1 MKNRTMKRIL
11 ALLLACAATV
21 SVIALA
27 AGAASY
33 SGDVDGDG
41 KITAFDAQL
50 LAEYKAGQR
59 ELQAAQKEAAGRNR
73 VSNIVDFLLGKASG
87 SVGKE
92 YTPGKTSVYTAEDL
106 MLMQELPD
114 NDYVLKANIDMK
126 GAVWTPVVGFSGT
139 FDGNGY
145 TISNLTIEAADR
157 SNLGFFGDTTAESV
171 VTDLALRNVTV
182 NCSGDNR
189 YIGIICGTS
198 RGTMT
203 GYTVTG
209 AICDDRTVM
218 ADGSKIVV
226 GAMFGRTFN
235 DCGDH
240 TGGKTITVTDDT
252 GTHKVEGLC
261 GDVKLYIQK
270 DSAFVNHSGQCGFI
284 DKDGGKVSGQ
294 WRDSTNCA
302 ENESEVMR
310 ARQAEV
316 VDYMHEMATVAW
328 QVPEVLS
335 YNADYESGYHKQVF
349 YPGITYYGLPYTHRN
364 GSLNRFLSCM
374 KSQSGGVYM
383 AKSGLGD
390 SCTEDD
396 PMTGFGILMG
406 NDCSSA
412 VNWAWIQVTPSRASG
427 SSDRECAGGAY
438 IRGSSTML
446 PTDTAVTEQAKDAN
460 GNYAYTYTYKDSSGK
475 EQKLTM
481 YLLSDGKLYHVNSA
495 GKYVLGDLS
504 GKTVAT
510 SNANLAPAMT
520 TVMKNNQET
529 YGVYPVGNWTTDT
542 YLGDNGVPYQ
552 DAIVGEFAYE
562 VPEGAVSAEDF
573 LAANG
578 ETVMAEAYALARKAD
593 ALTGAGHA
601 RLLTSYPVTIRNA
614 DGTINLKKSFLV
626 CTEQGE
632 GYYDWT
638 DLAKK
643 DPDVSYT
650 NWRINYRFTYYNLL
664 GKDDDNRL
672 GAEDGNPASVGAR
685 YSKGVYIPVTMRAL
699 RCEYVK
705 YAYLDESRPVTVSGG
720 TISGRIYSNWRIES
734 TKVTV
739 LNGSGSAVFSKSI
752 FTGLGLSGDE
762 YCRGACQYVNFD
774 EIYGDW
780 FAKQA
785 AKNLKENRT
794 YYLRVEVTLSNG
806 ETLIVSR
813 DSVKVQQNGHSGT
826 DKDVFVYE
834 S

>member
-1 MKNRTMKRIL
+1 MKNRKIRR
-11 ALLLACAATV
+11 LLAFLLAGVTAASAV
-21 SVIALA
+21 GLSVLA
-27 AGAASY
+27 ANY
-33 SGDVDGDG
+33 IGDMDGDE
-41 KITAFDAQL
+41 KITAFDAQV
-50 LAEYKAGQR
+50 LAEINAGKRQPSA
-59 ELQAAQKEAAGRNR
+59 EQADAAGTNE
-73 VSNIVDFLLGKASG
+73 VQDILNYVLGEEAG
-87 SVGKE
+87 SVGNEYIPGKVAVYSAKELALMQKFPDKE
-92 YTPGKTSVYTAEDL
+92 YTL
-106 MLMQELPD
+106 MAD
-114 NDYVLKANIDMK
+114 VDMK
-126 GAVWTPVVGFSGT
+126 GAVWTPVVDFSGT
-139 FDGNGY
+139 FNGNGY

-182 NCSGDNR
+182 NCSADNR

-209 AICDDRTVM
+209 AIYDARTVM
-218 ADGSKIVV
+218 ADGNKIVV
-226 GAMFGRTFN
+226 GAMFGRTF
-235 DCGDH
+235 DGCGAH

-252 GTHKVEGLC
+252 GTHTVEGLC

-270 DSAFVNHSGQCGFI
+270 DSAFVVHSGQCGFI
-284 DKDGGKVSGQ
+284 DPDGGKVSGQ

-335 YNADYESGYHKQVF
+335 YNKDYESGYHKQVF

-374 KSQSGGVYM
+374 ESESGGVYM
-383 AKSGLGD
+383 AQTGLGD

-412 VNWAWIQVTPSRASG
+412 VNWAWIQVTPSRVNGA
-427 SSDRECAGGAY
+427 SDRECAAGAY
-438 IRGSSTML
+438 INGSNGMI
-446 PTDTAVTEQAKDAN
+446 PTNMAVTEQATDEK
-460 GNYAYTYTYKDSSGK
+460 GNLAYTYTYTDASGAK
-475 EQKLTM
+475 QKLTM
-481 YLLSDGKLYHVNSA
+481 YLLSDGKLYHVNAA
-495 GKYVLGDLS
+495 GKYVLGDLN
-504 GKTVAT
+504 GQEIALD
-510 SNANLAPAMT
+510 NANVSQALNT
-520 TVMKNNQET
+520 LIRNNQIT
-529 YGVYPVGNWTTDT
+529 YGVFPVGNWTTDT
-542 YLGDNGVPYQ
+542 YLGENGIPYQ

-562 VPEGAVSAEDF
+562 IPENAVTAEDF

-578 ETVMAEAYALARKAD
+578 ETVMAEAYAMARKAD

-632 GYYDWT
+632 GYYDWV
-638 DLAKK
+638 DLTKK

-664 GKDDDNRL
+664 GKDTDNRL
-672 GAEDGNPASVGAR
+672 GEEDGNPASVGAR
-685 YSKGVYIPVTMRAL
+685 YSHGVYLPVTMRAL

-705 YAYLDESRPVTVSGG
+705 YAYIDEATPVTITGSK
-720 TISGRIYSNWRIES
+720 ISGRVYCNWRIES
-734 TKVTV
+734 TTVTV
-739 LNGSGSAVFSKSI
+739 YNGSGTELFSKTAY
-752 FTGLGLSGDE
+752 TGLGLTGDE
-762 YCRGACQYVNFD
+762 YCRGAGLFVNLD
-774 EIYGDW
+774 DIYGEW
-780 FAKQA
+780 FAQQA
-785 AKNLKENRT
+785 AKNLRNGRA
-794 YYLRVEVTLSNG
+794 YYYSVELHLSNG

-813 DSVKVQQNGHSGT
+813 DSAKVTQNGHSGT
-826 DKDVFVYE
+826 EKDSFVYNP
-834 S
+834 